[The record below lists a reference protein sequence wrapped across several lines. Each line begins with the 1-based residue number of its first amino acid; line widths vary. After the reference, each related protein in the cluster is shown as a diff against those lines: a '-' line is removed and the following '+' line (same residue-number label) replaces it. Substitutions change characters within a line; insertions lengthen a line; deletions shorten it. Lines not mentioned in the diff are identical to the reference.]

1 MIQAAIRWLRNVP
14 IHDAL
19 DRRNAPIMQ
28 LLLLIVGT
36 TLPFNW
42 VRHLTALNVPTEWIH
57 VMVADMVVS
66 TCALIGVVAIRRGH
80 MQPAVRTFVIAL
92 LAGLLVGYSSLGFE
106 KHMVDQT
113 SQMLVLVVAGLVIGR
128 RALWGVFGTLL
139 LIFLVGFIVDALA
152 SARGGRTGALPFH
165 FLPSVIFAYFVIT
178 LVLDRCITALRDS
191 LSESERR
198 RTQLELEIA
207 EPERAQAQ
215 LVHSQKMELAGRMAS
230 GIAHDFSNILGVI
243 LGVAQERQGLDD
255 EDAAVAGREE
265 GHDPL
270 RCVESAALRG
280 LDLTRK
286 LLHFSRN
293 DPPSSASMDVRLA
306 IETLRPLLRQLF
318 PANIRT
324 ILHSATD
331 PAWIRADLAQFEL
344 CMLSIASNA
353 RDAMPDGGT
362 FEIRVS
368 STAEMVEIALKDTGS
383 GMTPDVLRLAFE
395 PFFSTKLPG
404 QGTGL
409 GLASVRSF
417 VSSAGGTIHLES
429 ELGSGTTVRMLLP
442 ALPVGDAREAGDQL
456 VIT

>member
-1 MIQAAIRWLRNVP
+1 MIHAAIRWLRNVP

-28 LLLLIVGT
+28 MLLLIVGT
-36 TLPFNW
+36 TLPLNW
-42 VRHLTALNVPTEWIH
+42 VRHLTALRVPTEWIH

-66 TCALIGVVAIRRGH
+66 ACALIGVIAIRRGH
-80 MQPAVRTFVIAL
+80 MQPAVKAFVIAL

-113 SQMLVLVVAGLVIGR
+113 SQMLVLVVSGLVVGR
-128 RALWGVFGTLL
+128 RALWGAFGTLL
-139 LIFLVGFIVDALA
+139 LIFLVGFIVDALS

-191 LSESERR
+191 LAESERR
-198 RTQLELEIA
+198 RAQLELEIA
-207 EPERAQAQ
+207 ERERAQAQ

-243 LGVAQERQGLDD
+243 LGVAQERHGLDD
-255 EDAAVAGREE
+255 DDKDAADSTE

-270 RCVESAALRG
+270 RCVEAAALRG

-293 DPPSSASMDVRLA
+293 DPPSSASMDVRVA

-324 ILHSATD
+324 ILHRTPD

-344 CMLSIASNA
+344 CVLSIASNA

-362 FEIRVS
+362 FEIEVS
-368 STAEMVEIALKDTGS
+368 STVEKVEIALRDTGV
-383 GMTPDVLRLAFE
+383 GMMPEVLQLAFE

-404 QGTGL
+404 EGTGL

-417 VSSAGGTIHLES
+417 VSSAGGVIHLES
-429 ELGSGTTVRMLLP
+429 EPGSGTTVRMLLP
-442 ALPVGDAREAGDQL
+442 ALSVASEEGACDQL